1 MPRRRVGLGGRLFL
15 SYLAIIAVGTVT
27 LLLAADLAA
36 PRFFEAHVAEML
48 TGGAMGAMSDGGMGN
63 AATLDAALRA
73 AFRGAV
79 EQAMVASGAAALV
92 TAVAAALFVTGR
104 VIDPIRALVT
114 ASRRIAAGRYA
125 ERVPTRAVGELGDL
139 ARAFNAMAAALED
152 AERRRLQLVGDVA
165 HELRTPVTTLRASLE
180 GLLDGVVSADER
192 TWARLHDEV
201 LRLGRLI
208 DDLQELSRA
217 EAHQVPLDV
226 HPVDPL
232 QIARVALARVEGP
245 ATDKG
250 LTLVIDLPARLP
262 LAEADEDRA
271 VQVLTN
277 LLVNA
282 VRYTP
287 APGTIRVSARA
298 TDSHVEYAVE
308 DSGLGIAPEHLPH
321 VFERF
326 YRVEKS
332 RSRALGGSGIGL
344 TIARVMVE
352 AMNGSIRVES
362 PGPDLGSTFSFT
374 LPRAHRHAP

>member
-1 MPRRRVGLGGRLFL
+1 MPRRRLGLGGRLLL

-27 LLLAADLAA
+27 LLVAADLAA

-48 TGGAMGAMSDGGMGN
+48 AGSRMDSMRDGGMGN

-79 EQAMVASGAAALV
+79 EQAMVAAGAAALV
-92 TAVAAALFVTGR
+92 TAVAAAIFVTGR
-104 VIDPIRALVT
+104 VIGPIRALVT

-139 ARAFNAMAAALED
+139 ARGFNAMAAALED

-165 HELRTPVTTLRASLE
+165 HELRTPVTTLRGSLE
-180 GLLDGVVSADER
+180 GLLDGVVSPDER

-217 EAHQVPLDV
+217 EARQIPLDV
-226 HPVDPL
+226 RPVDPL
-232 QIARVALARVEGP
+232 RIARVALARAEGP

-250 LTLVIDLPARLP
+250 LTLVADIPPRLP
-262 LAEADEDRA
+262 LAQADEDRA

-287 APGTIRVSARA
+287 SPGTIRVSVRA
-298 TDSHVEYAVE
+298 TETHMEFAVL

-344 TIARVMVE
+344 TIAQVLVD
-352 AMNGSIRVES
+352 AMGGTLRVES
-362 PGPDLGSTFSFT
+362 PGPGRGSTFSFT
-374 LPRAHRHAP
+374 LPR